1 MKRLDSNV
9 CNFLIDFQQVHV
21 SFYWRH
27 FFYLKILVIISSK
40 SVSFTKLAIS
50 FLLAKF
56 AYTNLA
62 SKFSYINLVHSCVV
76 IYLLL

>member
-21 SFYWRH
+21 SFY
-27 FFYLKILVIISSK
+27 LKILVSISSK

-62 SKFSYINLVHSCVV
+62 SKFSDINLVHSCVV